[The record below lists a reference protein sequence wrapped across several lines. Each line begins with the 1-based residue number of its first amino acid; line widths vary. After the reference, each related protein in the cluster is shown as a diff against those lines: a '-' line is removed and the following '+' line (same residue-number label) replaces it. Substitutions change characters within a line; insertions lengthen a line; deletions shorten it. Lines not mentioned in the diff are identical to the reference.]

1 MTKIIRAGDARRV
14 GFRLSMKRLSIVAI
28 LLAGAVALGAA
39 VAFVQYHRHTH
50 THAALPDAR
59 IPVEFPPMLKEHTL
73 ASMRDHLHTI
83 SEIQGYLAAKD
94 FDRASH
100 LAEERLGMSS
110 LPLHGAHDVA
120 PYMPQGMQEAG
131 TAMHRA
137 ASRFAVTAQEAA
149 IEGGVP
155 RALEALNEVTRA
167 CVACHAGYRLQ

>member
-1 MTKIIRAGDARRV
+1 MKS
-14 GFRLSMKRLSIVAI
+14 LSKVAI
-28 LLAGAVALGAA
+28 VLAAAAALGA
-39 VAFVQYHRHTH
+39 VIAFALYRTHTH
-50 THAALPDAR
+50 THAASPDGR
-59 IPVEFPPMLKEHTL
+59 VPVEFPPMLKEHTL

-83 SEIQGYLAAKD
+83 SRIQSYLAAKD
-94 FDRASH
+94 FDRAAH

-120 PYMPQGMQEAG
+120 PYMPQGMQDAG

-155 RALEALNEVTRA
+155 RALEALNQVTKA
-167 CVACHAGYRLQ
+167 CVACHAGYRLE

>member
-1 MTKIIRAGDARRV
+1 V
-14 GFRLSMKRLSIVAI
+14 
-28 LLAGAVALGAA
+28 LGAA
-39 VAFVQYHRHTH
+39 VALAQYHGHSH
-50 THAALPDAR
+50 THAAPPDGR

-120 PYMPQGMQEAG
+120 PYMPPGMQDAG

-137 ASRFAVTAQEAA
+137 ASRFARTAQEAA

-155 RALEALNEVTRA
+155 RALQALNEVTKA